1 MSTEQKFEL
10 MTVTAAQDL
19 TVADCLYHVISLAG
33 TIVGSTSR
41 AAGILRMDATSGQ
54 QASVVYQGITKG
66 MAGAAVTTLGFPL
79 TVTAS
84 GWLIACASGNYSV
97 GRALT
102 SAASGDLIPV
112 LVNFAALPAWPGVA

>member
-1 MSTEQKFEL
+1 MSTEQATKL

-19 TVADCLYHVISLAG
+19 TVADCQYHAISLAG

-41 AAGILRMDATSGQ
+41 VAGILRMKASSGQ
-54 QASVVYQGITKG
+54 QASVVYEGITKA
-66 MAGAAVTTLGFPL
+66 MAGATVTTLGFPL

-102 SAASGDLIPV
+102 AAASGDLIPV